1 VDGASLLCC
10 AEHIISIAASLVKN
24 CEGIQRQRLV
34 NKFTENDHEK
44 IDRLMELHFKYLDRV
59 NKADDKIEQK
69 KRVSK
74 PFIVIDSRV
83 LLILLYYLCLL
94 GRNTITLL

>member
-1 VDGASLLCC
+1 M
-10 AEHIISIAASLVKN
+10 
-24 CEGIQRQRLV
+24 
-34 NKFTENDHEK
+34 ENDHEK

-74 PFIVIDSRV
+74 PFIAANFVIWPQMIPV
-83 LLILLYYLCLL
+83 LLYCLCLY
-94 GRNTITLL
+94 

>member
-1 VDGASLLCC
+1 MDGASLLCC

-74 PFIVIDSRV
+74 PFIVIDSV
-83 LLILLYYLCLL
+83 SLP
-94 GRNTITLL
+94 